1 MESPYRLKWILYE
14 SWINSD
20 TADPSSPPGYERKGT
35 PRVIPVRAR
44 IALVALAACAT
55 LVYGT
60 LSTDSDRVKFN
71 LTSITVAI
79 AILAVLIVIEFL
91 DISLPVGAG
100 KITFSVSAPIMM
112 AAPMHFGVAI
122 GSAIVLIGLVIDEVQ
137 HRRNFVK
144 SSANISTYLL
154 ATSLG
159 GFTYVSIADM
169 SQSPIGSLLNLAAA
183 FAAGFVFAAVG
194 SVCMSLIVAPAIGI
208 KPIDLWRSNFTAVLI
223 EFISV
228 PTLGSLV
235 VVLAEE
241 NAIAVLLL
249 LLPLLAPQ
257 LAYRTL
263 QRAQRNIRD
272 TIESLADAIEKRDR
286 YTANHSTRV
295 AGYTRAMLAELPQIP
310 DPLVQTIIAAA
321 RVHDVGKVGIKDSTL
336 LKPGPLT
343 TEERLDLQLHTVV
356 GAEIV
361 SRIADYRLC
370 AAIIRHH
377 HERWDGAGYPDGLS
391 GEDIPIGS
399 RIICV
404 ADAFDA
410 MTSDRPYRR
419 AMSAEAAIEE
429 VRRNS
434 GSQFDPRIVDAFEQV
449 MAVAPRQ
456 AHPEI
461 APTPIHQIKPTLAS

>member
-1 MESPYRLKWILYE
+1 LTYVLLANATQSPLG
-14 SWINSD
+14 S
-20 TADPSSPPGYERKGT
+20 
-35 PRVIPVRAR
+35 IPNVGAA
-44 IALVALAACAT
+44 IAAGLVYALVGSWCMSFIVSQA
-55 LVYGT
+55 VGT
-60 LSTDSDRVKFN
+60 SPFVLWKSN
-71 LTSITVAI
+71 
-79 AILAVLIVIEFL
+79 ILA
-91 DISLPVGAG
+91 
-100 KITFSVSAPIMM
+100 
-112 AAPMHFGVAI
+112 I
-122 GSAIVLIGLVIDEVQ
+122 G
-137 HRRNFVK
+137 
-144 SSANISTYLL
+144 
-154 ATSLG
+154 
-159 GFTYVSIADM
+159 
-169 SQSPIGSLLNLAAA
+169 
-183 FAAGFVFAAVG
+183 
-194 SVCMSLIVAPAIGI
+194 
-208 KPIDLWRSNFTAVLI
+208 I
-223 EFISV
+223 EFISI

-241 NAIAVLLL
+241 NAVAVLLL

-272 TIESLADAIEKRDR
+272 TIESLADAIERRDR

-295 AGYTRAMLAELPQIP
+295 AGYTKAMLEELSDIP
-310 DPLVQTIIAAA
+310 DQLAQTIISAA

-343 TEERLDLQLHTVV
+343 TEERLDLQLHTIV

-361 SRIADYRLC
+361 SRIVDYRLC

-391 GEDIPIGS
+391 GEDIPIGA

-434 GSQFDPRIVDAFEQV
+434 GSQFDPKVVNAFERV
-449 MAVAPRQ
+449 MAVAPR
-456 AHPEI
+456 AMPEAI
-461 APTPIHQIKPTLAS
+461 PTPLHRVNPTLAS

>member
-1 MESPYRLKWILYE
+1 M
-14 SWINSD
+14 
-20 TADPSSPPGYERKGT
+20 
-35 PRVIPVRAR
+35 IPVRAR

-55 LVYGT
+55 FAYGSISSDENSFK
-60 LSTDSDRVKFN
+60 LSIHSF
-71 LTSITVAI
+71 TVAI
-79 AILAVLIVIEFL
+79 ALLAVLVAIEYL
-91 DISLPVGAG
+91 DVSLPVGAG
-100 KITFSVSAPIMM
+100 TFSFSVSAPIMM
-112 AAPMHFGVAI
+112 AAPMHFGVGI
-122 GSAIVLIGLVIDEVQ
+122 GSIIVLLGLVIDEWQ
-137 HRRNFVK
+137 HRRSFIK
-144 SSANISTYLL
+144 SSANIGTYFFATALGGLVYLL
-154 ATSLG
+154 LADTSLSPVG
-159 GFTYVSIADM
+159 SI
-169 SQSPIGSLLNLAAA
+169 PNVGAAI
-183 FAAGFVFAAVG
+183 AAGFVYAMVGSWCMSAIVSQAVG
-194 SVCMSLIVAPAIGI
+194 ISPIELWKSNLPAIGI
-208 KPIDLWRSNFTAVLI
+208 
-223 EFISV
+223 EFISI

-295 AGYTRAMLAELPQIP
+295 AGYTRAMLDELSDIP
-310 DPLVQTIIAAA
+310 DQLVQTIVAAA

-343 TEERLDLQLHTVV
+343 TEERLDLQLHTIV

-361 SRIADYRLC
+361 SRIADYSLC

-391 GEDIPIGS
+391 GADIPIGA

-434 GSQFDPRIVDAFEQV
+434 GSQFDPKIVNAFERV
-449 MAVAPRQ
+449 MAVSPRPL
-456 AHPEI
+456 PEPV
-461 APTPIHQIKPTLAS
+461 PTPMHRVNPTLAS

>member
-1 MESPYRLKWILYE
+1 M
-14 SWINSD
+14 
-20 TADPSSPPGYERKGT
+20 AVMVAG
-35 PRVIPVRAR
+35 
-44 IALVALAACAT
+44 LV
-55 LVYGT
+55 
-60 LSTDSDRVKFN
+60 
-71 LTSITVAI
+71 
-79 AILAVLIVIEFL
+79 
-91 DISLPVGAG
+91 
-100 KITFSVSAPIMM
+100 FSM
-112 AAPMHFGVAI
+112 I
-122 GSAIVLIGLVIDEVQ
+122 GS
-137 HRRNFVK
+137 
-144 SSANISTYLL
+144 
-154 ATSLG
+154 
-159 GFTYVSIADM
+159 GFMAW
-169 SQSPIGSLLNLAAA
+169 
-183 FAAGFVFAAVG
+183 
-194 SVCMSLIVAPAIGI
+194 IVAPAVEI
-208 KPIDLWRSNFTAVLI
+208 KPIELWRSNLPAVGI
-223 EFISV
+223 EFISI
-228 PTLGSLV
+228 PTLGSLI
-235 VVLAEE
+235 VVLAQE
-241 NAIAVLLL
+241 NAVAVLLL

-272 TIESLADAIEKRDR
+272 TIESLADAIERRDR

-295 AGYTRAMLAELPQIP
+295 AGYTRAMLEELPDIP
-310 DPLVQTIIAAA
+310 DQLAQTIIAAA

-391 GEDIPIGS
+391 GDDIPIGS

-434 GSQFDPRIVDAFEQV
+434 GSQFDPKIVGAFERV
-449 MAVAPRQ
+449 MSVAPRQ
-456 AHPEI
+456 QPEL
-461 APTPIHQIKPTLAS
+461 APTPLHRVNPTLAS